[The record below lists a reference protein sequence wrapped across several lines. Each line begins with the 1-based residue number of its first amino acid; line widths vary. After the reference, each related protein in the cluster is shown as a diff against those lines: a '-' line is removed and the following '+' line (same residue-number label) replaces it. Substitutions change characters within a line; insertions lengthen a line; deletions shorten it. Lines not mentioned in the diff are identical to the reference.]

1 MGQIMCTIP
10 SKALDIIKSSPS
22 IGLIG
27 RGLEDPG
34 SILSVPV
41 AEWSER
47 LTASLEDPG
56 SILSVPVAEWSE
68 RLTASLEDSF
78 GIAPTRTSS
87 LVPGTYFSENALL
100 PGLVKGDFDEDM
112 TAKNYQLEL
121 LEESS
126 RYPNSM
132 PYPWLLAKFRQLSLD
147 VYTHN
152 FTLNYPLGY
161 GTKYTGKNV
170 YAILRAPR
178 SASTEALVLSVPY
191 RPPSSAHPGTMP
203 SIALMLSLAKFF
215 RRQKY
220 WAKDVI
226 FLVTEHEQL
235 GIQAW
240 LEAYHQTTCGRSG
253 VLDHGDMT
261 GRGGAIQAAI
271 NLELHAEKIGHV
283 DVKVEGLNGQ
293 LPNLDL
299 VNLVHRMCSKEGV
312 KHTFKNRENSNHRDP
327 VKEWFHQLKTLMA
340 MVTTQ
345 ATGIPNG
352 NHGLF
357 HRLETVDH
365 EDEEEQEEGEED
377 QEEEGDKQEETP
389 HTHQCFSYLVHRFG
403 IEAVTL
409 EGFEKKEKGS
419 PAVFYQLGR
428 EIGSLK
434 SLEPFFCV
442 HVSVGEGETELARLS
457 QQLGEGE
464 TELARLYQQLG
475 EGETELACLYQ
486 QLGEGET
493 ELAHLSQQLG
503 EGETELAHFVMEG
516 LFRSLN
522 NLLERFHQSYFFY
535 LQPTTDRYISI
546 GMYMPPLGL
555 LCAALLIKAF
565 GLWLRMQKDP
575 ADSASA
581 PTNQKRDTDNENL
594 DSFNDKKVE
603 DVHEVDKAEKS
614 KEGDRVYSVEQQ
626 VVNFSLVPVGVA
638 VLATHVLGVAL
649 LSAPRPFTTLGLQ
662 WGGLATETSIYVGY
676 LVAALVMILVPL
688 LASSIGGNMESWTLL
703 NIVAL
708 LELATLLLAVS
719 MHNFSLALL
728 AAAIYAPPA
737 LWMTPA
743 KNRFLSLFQK
753 FLWLLLHPL
762 LLLTIVVSIF
772 TLVTFS
778 ELPWDEV
785 LDRSLGATKQALVFA
800 IIDSSVYG
808 NWVFSVATAI
818 LTPNWLIFWLV
829 LNSKPHKVKD

>member
-1 MGQIMCTIP
+1 MYRSCSIGGMRP
-10 SKALDIIKSSPS
+10 GEALD
-22 IGLIG
+22 
-27 RGLEDPG
+27 R
-34 SILSVPV
+34 
-41 AEWSER
+41 
-47 LTASLEDPG
+47 
-56 SILSVPVAEWSE
+56 
-68 RLTASLEDSF
+68 
-78 GIAPTRTSS
+78 
-87 LVPGTYFSENALL
+87 TYFSENALL

-112 TAKNYQLEL
+112 TAKNYQSEL

-132 PYPWLLAKFRQLSLD
+132 PYSWLLAKFRQLSLD

-377 QEEEGDKQEETP
+377 QEEEV
-389 HTHQCFSYLVHRFG
+389 SYLVHRFG

-428 EIGSLK
+428 
-434 SLEPFFCV
+434 
-442 HVSVGEGETELARLS
+442 
-457 QQLGEGE
+457 
-464 TELARLYQQLG
+464 
-475 EGETELACLYQ
+475 
-486 QLGEGET
+486 
-493 ELAHLSQQLG
+493 
-503 EGETELAHFVMEG
+503 VMEG

>member
-1 MGQIMCTIP
+1 MGLLTDP
-10 SKALDIIKSSPS
+10 GA
-22 IGLIG
+22 G
-27 RGLEDPG
+27 RGKLTQ
-34 SILSVPV
+34 ILVMYYNKLCV
-41 AEWSER
+41 V
-47 LTASLEDPG
+47 LY
-56 SILSVPVAEWSE
+56 
-68 RLTASLEDSF
+68 
-78 GIAPTRTSS
+78 IAG
-87 LVPGTYFSENALL
+87 LVWFALLAHEHFNAGTYFSENALL

-112 TAKNYQLEL
+112 TAKNYQSEL

-126 RYPNSM
+126 RYPDSV

-235 GIQAW
+235 GVQAW

-299 VNLVHRMCSKEGV
+299 VNLVHRMCSKEG
-312 KHTFKNRENSNHRDP
+312 ENSNHRDP
-327 VKEWFHQLKTLMA
+327 MKEWFHQLKTLMA

-357 HRLETVDH
+357 HR
-365 EDEEEQEEGEED
+365 
-377 QEEEGDKQEETP
+377 
-389 HTHQCFSYLVHRFG
+389 FG

-409 EGFEKKEKGS
+409 EGFEKREKGS

-428 EIGSLK
+428 
-434 SLEPFFCV
+434 
-442 HVSVGEGETELARLS
+442 
-457 QQLGEGE
+457 
-464 TELARLYQQLG
+464 
-475 EGETELACLYQ
+475 
-486 QLGEGET
+486 
-493 ELAHLSQQLG
+493 
-503 EGETELAHFVMEG
+503 VMEG

-581 PTNQKRDTDNENL
+581 PAGRKGD
-594 DSFNDKKVE
+594 E
-603 DVHEVDKAEKS
+603 DIREVDKEEHS
-614 KEGDRVYSVEQQ
+614 GEGDGAYSVEQQ

-649 LSAPRPFTTLGLQ
+649 LSAPRPFTTVGLE

-676 LVAALVMILVPL
+676 VVAALVMILIPL

-728 AAAIYAPPA
+728 AATIYTPPA

-743 KNRFLSLFQK
+743 KNSPLSPPPPRASNSLAILSQHS
-753 FLWLLLHPL
+753 LLAINRHAPGHMTSAGTHPSHMCS
-762 LLLTIVVSIF
+762 LLTSSPPAHRSIRRWTILALNPPTRYDLLF
-772 TLVTFS
+772 RAALS
-778 ELPWDEV
+778 PLP
-785 LDRSLGATKQALVFA
+785 
-800 IIDSSVYG
+800 
-808 NWVFSVATAI
+808 
-818 LTPNWLIFWLV
+818 IFP
-829 LNSKPHKVKD
+829 SQPY